1 MSFASRTLFRLSA
14 PVTVAALVLSGC
26 AGLGAG
32 ITSPGASGHVDLDS
46 PAMRSFAVA
55 NMTEMER
62 DVRLDT
68 GDREHKP
75 VTPPLFWT
83 GIALGTVGA
92 IGGIAFGVA
101 GFTTKNQLNAAHE
114 AGGGLT
120 VAEHDRL
127 VHNGETYNT
136 LALSF
141 TAAAV
146 VGYALAL
153 VAYGVDWNR
162 CGPLAEKKRR
172 CKENRLGRFANG
184 E

>member
-1 MSFASRTLFRLSA
+1 MPLASRTLFRLSA
-14 PVTVAALVLSGC
+14 PVTVAALVASGC
-26 AGLGAG
+26 ASLGAG
-32 ITSPGASGHVDLDS
+32 ITSPGASSHVDLDS
-46 PAMRSFAVA
+46 PALRSFAVA

-92 IGGIAFGVA
+92 VGGIAFGVA
-101 GFTTKNQLNAAHE
+101 GFASKNELNNAHN

-127 VHNGETYNT
+127 VRNGDRYNT
-136 LALSF
+136 LAISF
-141 TAAAV
+141 TAAAI

-153 VAYGVDWNR
+153 VSYGVDWNR

-172 CKENRLGRFANG
+172 CKDNRLGRYAAD
-184 E
+184 